1 MPRYVASPLYDE
13 ADPPRAGVLL
23 VNSGTPD
30 SLTPRGV
37 RSFLRGLLG
46 DRRTIELPRALWF
59 PILYGAI
66 LPLRPLK
73 VVHKYRRIWT
83 EAGSPLLTISREL
96 AAALSAELTRRQGN
110 AVPVELGM
118 LYSTPGVE
126 AGLER
131 LREAGAQRIVVL
143 PLFPQ
148 YSATTTAA
156 VYDQVGSALRGWRFL
171 PELALLT
178 DYHADPA
185 YLDALAASVRE
196 HRAPDSEHLLVTFHG
211 IPAKYVA
218 AGDPYERR
226 CRSTAQRLADRL
238 GLAPEQWTLSFQ
250 SRVGPQQWL
259 QPYTDETV
267 RALAKRGIRRLSAI
281 CPGFAVDCLETLE
294 EIGEDYAG
302 QFRAAGG
309 ERLDYIPALN
319 ATPAHITA
327 LTSVL
332 ARHAWPRA

>member
-1 MPRYVASPLYDE
+1 MPRYFPSPGYDD
-13 ADPPRAGVLL
+13 ADTTRAGVLL

-66 LPLRPLK
+66 LPLRPFR
-73 VVHKYRRIWT
+73 VVHKYRKIWT
-83 EAGSPLLTISREL
+83 ENGSPLLSISRAL
-96 AAALSAELTRRQGN
+96 STALSAELTRRQGTS
-110 AVPVELGM
+110 VPVELGM
-118 LYSTPGVE
+118 LYSTPSVN

-156 VYDQVGSALRGWRFL
+156 VYDQVGSTLRDWRFL

-178 DYHADPA
+178 DYHADPT

-196 HRAPDSEHLLVTFHG
+196 HRAPDSEHLLITFHG

-226 CRSTAQRLADRL
+226 CRATARGLVERL
-238 GLAPEQWTLSFQ
+238 GLGPDDWTLSFQ
-250 SRVGPQQWL
+250 SRVGPQEWL

-294 EIGEDYAG
+294 EIAEDYAG

-309 ERLDYIPALN
+309 ERLDYVPALN
-319 ATPAHITA
+319 ATPAHVAA
-327 LTSVL
+327 LASVL